1 MLREVSFYSVCM
13 PERAGLGFQSS
24 GRSFLAGRIL
34 LVCTKGAYTGR
45 IFRLLQPGFAFHI
58 CFVMDKLTLY
68 KNTHRMEQRERA
80 ANSVHPG
87 EHCPEKA
94 CDRRVRHRARKR
106 RKGIERSPLFPLS
119 ACIER

>member
-45 IFRLLQPGFAFHI
+45 IFSASSAWLCVPYLF
-58 CFVMDKLTLY
+58 
-68 KNTHRMEQRERA
+68 
-80 ANSVHPG
+80 
-87 EHCPEKA
+87 
-94 CDRRVRHRARKR
+94 RHGQAHVIQKYPSN
-106 RKGIERSPLFPLS
+106 GT
-119 ACIER
+119 A